1 MKPLAVLGALSAISS
16 IVTAA
21 PAPSTLVVDEAPQT
35 VRPYVL
41 RKLSGASVAVGEQ
54 IYRFSVTGNSSGG
67 AFTLMQTNAPS
78 SNALGVLPHLHKT
91 HYENFYCSKGAVRVW
106 AKTNSSSE
114 GRLLTPGDYGAV
126 PTDTVHTFQMM
137 EPDTQLT
144 GVIYPGGFEKLFFT
158 IGDPSF
164 KTSTGSLFTPAPPKS
179 GQDPGANPA
188 MIAALQSLDVYASF
202 DFQPSMNFNNGVI
215 GSGNAPWH
223 NGKNLL
229 AQDDMTPNFVA
240 KNYGPKY
247 LNTENGYKIIAPLAT
262 GKQSA
267 DKFTMGTIT
276 LSPRQANTTDNPTTL
291 YQHVAFQVQ
300 EGQLVVGIKGESVSL
315 IEGDVVFVPSGT
327 SFTYYASVPFT
338 KFLYVSAGGNGLDAQ
353 LIQKSIPWEYATY
366 PTYAGFVAR

>member
-1 MKPLAVLGALSAISS
+1 MKSFAVLGALSTILSF
-16 IVTAA
+16 VDAA
-21 PAPSTLVVDEAPQT
+21 PALSSLIVDEAPQT

-41 RKLSGASVAVGEQ
+41 RKLSGASVAVGQQ

-67 AFTLMQTNAPS
+67 AFTLMQTNAPE

-91 HYENFYCSKGAVRVW
+91 HYENFYCTKGAVRVW

-114 GRLLTPGDYGAV
+114 GRLLTPGDYGSV
-126 PTDTVHTFQMM
+126 PSNTVHTFQMM

-164 KTSTGSLFTPAPPKS
+164 KTSTGSLFTPAAPKPEA
-179 GQDPGANPA
+179 DPGANPG
-188 MIAALQSLDVYASF
+188 MIAALQSLDVYAAF
-202 DFQPSMNFNNGVI
+202 DFQPDMNFTNGVV
-215 GSGNAPWH
+215 GKASAPWH
-223 NGKNLL
+223 TGSNAL
-229 AQDDMTPNFVA
+229 AQDAKAPAFVA

-247 LNTENGYKIIAPLAT
+247 LNTENEYKLIAPLAT
-262 GKQSA
+262 GKQTA

-276 LSPRQANTTDNPTTL
+276 LSPRMANTTDNPTTL

-300 EGQLVVGIKGESVSL
+300 EGQLVVGIKGETVSL
-315 IEGDVVFVPSGT
+315 IDGDVFFVPSGT

-353 LIQKSIPWEYATY
+353 LIQKAIPWDYATY
-366 PTYAGFVAR
+366 PTFAGFKGK